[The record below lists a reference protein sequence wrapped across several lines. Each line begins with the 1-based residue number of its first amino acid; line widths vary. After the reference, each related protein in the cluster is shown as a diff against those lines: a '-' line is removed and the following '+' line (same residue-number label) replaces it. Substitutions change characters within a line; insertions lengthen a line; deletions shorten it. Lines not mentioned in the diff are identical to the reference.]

1 MFVITRSG
9 AQEPCRFDKI
19 TDRITSLA
27 FGLNPEFCDPVRG
40 ARGHAPAHAARRGG
54 RARRSQPVG
63 RMPGFEAGRLPRRA
77 ARARWWWRRR

>member
-1 MFVITRSG
+1 MYVITRSG

-40 ARGHAPAHAARRGG
+40 AAARGCGVRAASGRRGT
-54 RARRSQPVG
+54 
-63 RMPGFEAGRLPRRA
+63 PGVRA
-77 ARARWWWRRR
+77 ARHVLALRRAGARSGRTATRLRWP